1 MDNFDDFE
9 KAIDLSLPKDTD
21 DLHAVITQIVR
32 REVVSILRE
41 YHNAFSSDQ
50 STHA

>member
-1 MDNFDDFE
+1 MNNFDDFE
-9 KAIDLSLPKDTD
+9 KTIDLSLPKDA